1 MEQAVHKQKTA
12 WLEMRLEP
20 EIKKRA
26 EQLFYSCGM
35 TMSGAISVFLKQSLN
50 ANGLPFAVTER
61 TTEDFDAIAE

>member
-20 EIKKRA
+20 EVKRRA

-35 TMSGAISVFLKQSLN
+35 TMSGAIGLFLKQSLN
-50 ANGLPFAVTER
+50 ANGLPFAIKENA
-61 TTEDFDAIAE
+61 DFDNSEDIA

>member
-26 EQLFYSCGM
+26 EHLFYSCGM

-50 ANGLPFAVTER
+50 ANGLPFQVTEK
-61 TTEDFDAIAE
+61 EFPDSDESIA